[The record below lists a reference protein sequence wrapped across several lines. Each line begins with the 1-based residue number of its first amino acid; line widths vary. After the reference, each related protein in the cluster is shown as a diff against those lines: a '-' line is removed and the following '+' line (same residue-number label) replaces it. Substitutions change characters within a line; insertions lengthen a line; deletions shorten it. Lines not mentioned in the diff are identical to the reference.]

1 MNPLETD
8 RSSNSTD
15 TIADDHD
22 ALLTEQQAATLLN
35 VNPRTL
41 QKWRVKGGGP
51 KFIRISRRCIRYRP
65 RDIRD
70 WAQHRVKSS
79 TSEI

>member
-1 MNPLETD
+1 MNYVETD
-8 RSSNSTD
+8 RSSTWRDARSHD
-15 TIADDHD
+15 ED

-41 QKWRVKGGGP
+41 QKWRINGGGP
-51 KFIRISRRCIRYRP
+51 LFVRISRRCIRYRP
-65 RDIRD
+65 KDVRN

-79 TSEI
+79 TSET